1 MGLVQLALDL
11 FDPPPPPPPPAAP
24 PWPRGGDEARGR
36 APFVPAVPLADAMAP
51 ARFMHPRANR
61 ETQLGA
67 AWVGYEFVRGQRRT
81 IGFSV
86 GPEGL
91 TVRAPRWV
99 ALRDVEA
106 ALQEKQAW
114 ILRKLAETRQREAR
128 QEAGRIDWRDGASLP
143 YLGAPLTLK
152 LDPAHAFE
160 GAGAV
165 LDTAAEGTQ
174 VLRMALAQSA
184 GAAQIRDAAQAWL
197 MRQARQLFTERLAHF
212 APQLGVR
219 WTKLSLSNAATRWG
233 SASADGSIRL
243 NWRLIHFRLPVI
255 DYVVVHE
262 LAHLRVMD
270 HSPRFWETVETVV
283 PAWPALRQELNR
295 PLKKCSSN
303 APGSW
308 ISKKRIAQTGL
319 RSDWSGH
326 FGLFAG
332 RFARSGRTYPMVH
345 A

>member
-11 FDPPPPPPPPAAP
+11 FDTPAPQPPARQAP
-24 PWPRGGDEARGR
+24 PQG
-36 APFVPAVPLADAMAP
+36 PFKPALPLADAMAP
-51 ARFMHPRANR
+51 ARFSHPRGNR
-61 ETQLGA
+61 EVQLGA
-67 AWVGYEFVRGQRRT
+67 AVVGYEFVRGQRRT

-99 ALRDVEA
+99 ALRDVDA
-106 ALQEKQAW
+106 ALQEKSAW

-128 QEAGRIDWRDGASLP
+128 QEAGRIEWRDGASLP

-152 LDPAHAFE
+152 LDPTHAFVT
-160 GAGAV
+160 AGGELVVGPEAQRT
-165 LDTAAEGTQ
+165 LHLALPLNAAH
-174 VLRMALAQSA
+174 
-184 GAAQIRDAAQAWL
+184 AQIRDAAQAWL
-197 MRQARQLFTERLAHF
+197 MRQAKQLFVERLTHY

-219 WTKLSLSNAATRWG
+219 WTKLSLTNAATRWG
-233 SASADGSIRL
+233 SASADGAIRL

-283 PAWPALRQELNR
+283 PAWSALRQELKDEGVPR
-295 PLKKCSSN
+295 
-303 APGSW
+303 W
-308 ISKKRIAQTGL
+308 
-319 RSDWSGH
+319 
-326 FGLFAG
+326 
-332 RFARSGRTYPMVH
+332 
-345 A
+345 

>member
-1 MGLVQLALDL
+1 MALDF
-11 FDPPPPPPPPAAP
+11 FDPPPADALHAKAGVREPDQPA
-24 PWPRGGDEARGR
+24 
-36 APFVPAVPLADAMAP
+36 VPAVPAPTPRPLPRPAAPALPLHDAVAP
-51 ARFMHPRANR
+51 ARFAHPRANR
-61 ETQLGA
+61 ELRLGQA
-67 AWVGYEFVRGQRRT
+67 VVGYEFARGQRRT

-99 ALRDVEA
+99 TLGDVDA
-106 ALQEKQAW
+106 ALQNKADW

-128 QEAGRIDWRDGASLP
+128 QEAGRIDWQDGASLP

-160 GAGAV
+160 DAGAV
-165 LDTAAEGTQ
+165 LDGAADGTQ
-174 VLRMALAQSA
+174 TLRLALARSA
-184 GAAQIRDAAQAWL
+184 GTSQIRDAAQAWL
-197 MRQARQLFTERLAHF
+197 MRQARQLFTQRLEHY

-283 PAWPALRQELNR
+283 PAWPALRQELKDEGVPR
-295 PLKKCSSN
+295 
-303 APGSW
+303 W
-308 ISKKRIAQTGL
+308 
-319 RSDWSGH
+319 
-326 FGLFAG
+326 
-332 RFARSGRTYPMVH
+332 
-345 A
+345 

>member
-1 MGLVQLALDL
+1 MALDF
-11 FDPPPPPPPPAAP
+11 FDAPPPSAPPSAPLGTAHSKPQAPDAALQDPAPAAP
-24 PWPRGGDEARGR
+24 KPLRLPA
-36 APFVPAVPLADAMAP
+36 APAVPLRDAVAP
-51 ARFMHPRANR
+51 ARFAHPRANR
-61 ETQLGA
+61 ELRLGDA
-67 AWVGYEFVRGQRRT
+67 VVGYEFARGQRRT

-99 ALRDVEA
+99 TLGDVDA
-106 ALQEKQAW
+106 ALQQKADW

-128 QEAGRIDWRDGASLP
+128 QEAGRITWQDGASLP

-165 LDTAAEGTQ
+165 LDIAPDGTQ
-174 VLRMALAQSA
+174 TLWLALAHSA
-184 GAAQIRDAAQAWL
+184 GTAQIRDAAQAWL
-197 MRQARQLFTERLAHF
+197 MRQARQLFMQRLDHY

-219 WTKLSLSNAATRWG
+219 WARLSLSNAATRWG

-270 HSPRFWETVETVV
+270 HSPKFWETVETVV
-283 PAWPALRQELNR
+283 PTWPALRQELKDEGVPR
-295 PLKKCSSN
+295 
-303 APGSW
+303 W
-308 ISKKRIAQTGL
+308 
-319 RSDWSGH
+319 
-326 FGLFAG
+326 
-332 RFARSGRTYPMVH
+332 
-345 A
+345 

>member
-1 MGLVQLALDL
+1 MSRAPGRTRGAPQAPQGLVQMALDF
-11 FDPPPPPPPPAAP
+11 FDARPASSPPVTAPAKPQASDVGQPTPVPAAP
-24 PWPRGGDEARGR
+24 RPPQA
-36 APFVPAVPLADAMAP
+36 PAVPLHDAMAP
-51 ARFMHPRANR
+51 ARFAHPRANR
-61 ETQLGA
+61 ELRLGHA
-67 AWVGYEFVRGQRRT
+67 VVGYEFARGQRRT

-99 ALRDVEA
+99 ALGDVDA
-106 ALQEKQAW
+106 ALKQKADW

-128 QEAGRIDWRDGASLP
+128 QEAGRIAWQDGASLP
-143 YLGAPLTLK
+143 YLGAPLTLT

-165 LDTAAEGTQ
+165 LDSAPDGVTQ
-174 VLRMALAQSA
+174 TLRLALARSA
-184 GAAQIRDAAQAWL
+184 QAPQIRDAAQAWL
-197 MRQARQLFTERLAHF
+197 MRQAKQLFMARLDHY

-219 WTKLSLSNAATRWG
+219 WARLSLSNAATRWG

-270 HSPRFWETVETVV
+270 HSPRFWETVEAVV
-283 PAWPALRQELNR
+283 PAWPALRQELKDEGVPR
-295 PLKKCSSN
+295 
-303 APGSW
+303 W
-308 ISKKRIAQTGL
+308 
-319 RSDWSGH
+319 
-326 FGLFAG
+326 
-332 RFARSGRTYPMVH
+332 
-345 A
+345 

>member
-1 MGLVQLALDL
+1 MSGVRRSAGAGQALQGLAQMALDF
-11 FDPPPPPPPPAAP
+11 FDGPPAGSTPGTPPAKPQASDAGLPAP
-24 PWPRGGDEARGR
+24 RPP
-36 APFVPAVPLADAMAP
+36 APPAVPLHDAVAL
-51 ARFMHPRANR
+51 ARFAHPRANR
-61 ETQLGA
+61 ELRLGDA
-67 AWVGYEFVRGQRRT
+67 VVGYEFARGQRRT

-99 ALRDVEA
+99 ALGDVDT
-106 ALQEKQAW
+106 ALQQKADW

-128 QEAGRIDWRDGASLP
+128 QEAGRIDWQDGASLP

-165 LDTAAEGTQ
+165 LDSAPEGGTQ
-174 VLRMALAQSA
+174 TLRLALAHSA
-184 GAAQIRDAAQAWL
+184 GTSQIRDAAQAWL
-197 MRQARQLFTERLAHF
+197 MRQAQQLFKARLDHY

-219 WTKLSLSNAATRWG
+219 WAKLSLSNAATRWG

-270 HSPRFWETVETVV
+270 HSPRFWATVAIVV
-283 PAWPALRQELNR
+283 PDHAALRRCLRDATVPHWEL
-295 PLKKCSSN
+295 
-303 APGSW
+303 
-308 ISKKRIAQTGL
+308 
-319 RSDWSGH
+319 
-326 FGLFAG
+326 
-332 RFARSGRTYPMVH
+332 
-345 A
+345 